1 MDSAKTKFAY
11 FGSSRLSVIVLDE
24 LNSLGYVP
32 SVIVTT
38 IDKPVGRKQILTP
51 NEVKVWG
58 TNHNILV
65 LDPAKLNDEFINNFK
80 GLCQKDQIEV
90 YLVASYSK
98 IIPKALVNL
107 PQKGI
112 LNIHPSL
119 LPKYRGPSP
128 LGSAILNDDKETGV
142 CLMKIDEEMDHGPIV
157 SCEKVHIDEWPVYE
171 DYEEMMAKIGA
182 NLFAQNIE
190 KYMRS
195 EINLVEQNHS
205 EASYTKKFTKDD
217 GKIDL
222 SATPRQNWL
231 KYCAFHQWPQIY
243 FIWKNKDRE
252 TRVKI
257 TDAIYS
263 DDKFIIKKVIPEGSN
278 EMDYEDFLRGYRD

>member
-98 IIPKALVNL
+98 IIPKALV
-107 PQKGI
+107 
-112 LNIHPSL
+112 
-119 LPKYRGPSP
+119 
-128 LGSAILNDDKETGV
+128 D
-142 CLMKIDEEMDHGPIV
+142 
-157 SCEKVHIDEWPVYE
+157 
-171 DYEEMMAKIGA
+171 
-182 NLFAQNIE
+182 
-190 KYMRS
+190 
-195 EINLVEQNHS
+195 
-205 EASYTKKFTKDD
+205 
-217 GKIDL
+217 
-222 SATPRQNWL
+222 
-231 KYCAFHQWPQIY
+231 
-243 FIWKNKDRE
+243 
-252 TRVKI
+252 
-257 TDAIYS
+257 
-263 DDKFIIKKVIPEGSN
+263 
-278 EMDYEDFLRGYRD
+278 